1 MLQSK
6 AHIIIIDGE
15 VKSTSLFSILSFP
28 VVVRNLAP
36 KRFAILDGKLLEL
49 VKVGPSTPS
58 SWFIDQIVRSGK
70 CLEYSNFSL
79 SLSLLLLL
87 LVNILSINTAQ
98 LSSTSTLFL
107 TYYLYTNT
115 SFLFPYLPFQ
125 SL

>member
-79 SLSLLLLL
+79 SLF
-87 LVNILSINTAQ
+87 LS
-98 LSSTSTLFL
+98 LFL
-107 TYYLYTNT
+107 FFFFLSLSYLLKQLNCQE
-115 SFLFPYLPFQ
+115 LQLYL
-125 SL
+125 

>member
-79 SLSLLLLL
+79 SLSL
-87 LVNILSINTAQ
+87 SF
-98 LSSTSTLFL
+98 SSSSSSCH
-107 TYYLYTNT
+107 YPIY
-115 SFLFPYLPFQ
+115 
-125 SL
+125 